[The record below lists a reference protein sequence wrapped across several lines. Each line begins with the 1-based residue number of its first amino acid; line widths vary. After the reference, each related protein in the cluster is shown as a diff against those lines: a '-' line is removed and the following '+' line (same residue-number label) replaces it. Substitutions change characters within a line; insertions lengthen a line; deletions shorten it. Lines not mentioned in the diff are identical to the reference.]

1 MPIFLLVE
9 KKQTNELTDTGRQKE
24 SDSEQQIIR
33 EKDTARDVGRRAR
46 RKGTGRRKRNV
57 TRGTRQD

>member
-1 MPIFLLVE
+1 MPIFVLVE

-46 RKGTGRRKRNV
+46 RKGTGRRTRNV